1 VSTEAE
7 QVPGAEPL
15 LEPVVQLA
23 PLFPM
28 LDTLRAVGALAVL
41 TTHTAFQSGDY
52 LGHGYLGTLL
62 SRLDIGV
69 AIFFVL
75 SGFLL
80 SRAYLARA
88 ALRRPPQPLRRYAVK
103 RVLRIYPVYAVA
115 VALALLLIPENDGAS
130 AGDWLRSLLLVDTY
144 ASTRLP
150 QGLTQMWSLGVEVA
164 FYAALP
170 FLMLVAVGRRG
181 PLRPTRVLGVLLVL
195 VAVTVAWVLDLGHRL
210 DEQVLGAP
218 LTWLPAFLT
227 WFVVGIAF
235 ALAHVLLQQHPPPPR
250 WAEALRDLG
259 EMPGACWAMAFGLL
273 LVAATPVA
281 GPALLFVSTPSEALT
296 KNLLY
301 ALVAGMV
308 VLPGVFAGPGVFS
321 RVLSWPPLR
330 HLGHIS
336 YSVFCLHLPVL
347 HLVMGVTG
355 YPLFGGHG
363 LTIWVLTVLGSLVAA
378 ELAYRLVERPA
389 MRFAH
394 RREPPGRAPA
404 LEDAP
409 MTQAT
414 TATTR

>member
-1 VSTEAE
+1 MSTEAE
-7 QVPGAEPL
+7 QVPGAEPA
-15 LEPVVQLA
+15 VQLA
-23 PLFPM
+23 PLFPV

-80 SRAYLARA
+80 SRSYLARA
-88 ALRRPPQPLRRYAVK
+88 ALRRPPQPVGRYALK
-103 RVLRIYPVYAVA
+103 RLLRIYPVYAVT
-115 VALALLLIPENDGAS
+115 VVLALLLIPENDGAS
-130 AGDWLRSLLLVDTY
+130 AGDWLRSLLLLDTY
-144 ASTRLP
+144 ASARLP

-164 FYAALP
+164 FYALLP
-170 FLMLVAVGRRG
+170 LLMLVAVGRGG
-181 PLRPTRVLGVLLVL
+181 PLRPLRVVGLLML
-195 VAVTVAWVLDLGHRL
+195 LTAVSAAWVLDIGHRM
-210 DEQVLGAP
+210 DELVAGAP

-227 WFVVGIAF
+227 WFSVGIGF
-235 ALAHVLLQQHPPPPR
+235 ALAHVVLQQRPGPPR
-250 WAEALRDLG
+250 AALALRDLG
-259 EMPGACWAMAFGLL
+259 RMPGACWAMALGLL

-301 ALVAGMV
+301 AFVAGLL
-308 VLPGVFAGPGVFS
+308 VLPGVFAGPGAFS
-321 RVLSWPPLR
+321 QVLSWPPLR

-336 YSVFCLHLPVL
+336 YSIFCLHLPVL
-347 HLVMGVTG
+347 HLVMGLTG

-363 LTIWVLTVLGSLVAA
+363 FTIWLLTVLGSLVAA

-409 MTQAT
+409 MTHAT